1 MRIGVPKETA
11 AGEHRVALV
20 PEVVSKLKAKGL
32 DVVVQ
37 SGAGEDALLTDAAY
51 IAAGAEITPD
61 AAKVWG
67 SDVVVTIA
75 PPDPQAIRGLGSG
88 SILIGFLA
96 PLTSPQT
103 TRALAEAK
111 ATAFAMEAI
120 PRISRAQAMDALSSQ
135 ANVAGYRAALLGA
148 EEMGRFYPMLMTAA
162 GTIPPAKVLV
172 LGVGVAGLQALAT
185 AKRLGAR
192 TTGYDVRPE
201 VAEQVESLGAQWLDL
216 GIEASGEGGYAR
228 ELTEQ
233 ERAQQQ
239 QALTDAIKGF
249 DVVITTAL
257 VPGRPAPR
265 LVTAEAV
272 EGMKPGSV
280 IVDLA
285 GEAGGNCELTE
296 PGQTTVKH
304 DVKIVS
310 PLNLPAGMAEHSSQL
325 FARNVQALLDLF
337 VGEDGELQLDFD
349 DEIVK
354 GACIMRD
361 GEIVNP
367 GSESGSGGL
376 MILASTLTTNLAILV
391 LAGFIGFVV
400 ISKVPNTLH
409 TPLMSGTNAIHG
421 IVLLGGLL
429 VVGAS
434 GNGTFNKVILVIAIA
449 FGTIN
454 VVGGFL
460 VTDRMLEMF
469 KSKPK
474 SAGRGRQGKAS
485 RERASA
491 GNVLPAGPE
500 LPGRPLHRRLRAV
513 HPGAARALGPDD
525 RGTGQPH
532 RGRRHDD
539 RSDRH
544 ASEPGRGQLGA
555 DRDRRGARHR
565 RRHPG
570 AHAR

>member
-1 MRIGVPKETA
+1 MPDRRLSVGWDTFSHLMRIGVPKETA

-20 PEVVSKLKAKGL
+20 PEVVGKLKAKGL

-37 SGAGEDALLTDAAY
+37 SGAGTDALLSDAAFLE
-51 IAAGAEITPD
+51 AGAQISAD
-61 AAKVWG
+61 AAAVWG
-67 SDVVVTIA
+67 ADVVVTIA
-75 PPDPQAIRGLGSG
+75 PPDPQQIRGLGSG

-103 TRALAEAK
+103 TRALADAG

-120 PRISRAQAMDALSSQ
+120 PRISRAQSMDALSSQ
-135 ANVAGYRAALLGA
+135 SNVAGYRAALLGA

-201 VAEQVESLGAQWLDL
+201 VAEQVQSLGAMWLDL
-216 GIEASGEGGYAR
+216 GLEASGEGGYAR
-228 ELTEQ
+228 ELSDE
-233 ERAQQQ
+233 ERARQQ

-296 PGQTTVKH
+296 PGQTVVRH

-310 PLNLPAGMAEHSSQL
+310 PLNLPASMAEHASQL
-325 FARNVQALLDLF
+325 FARNVLALLELF
-337 VGEDGELQLDFD
+337 VGEDGNLSLDFD
-349 DEIVK
+349 DEIVS
-354 GACIMRD
+354 GSCVVRA

-367 GSESGSGGL
+367 G
-376 MILASTLTTNLAILV
+376 A
-391 LAGFIGFVV
+391 
-400 ISKVPNTLH
+400 
-409 TPLMSGTNAIHG
+409 
-421 IVLLGGLL
+421 
-429 VVGAS
+429 
-434 GNGTFNKVILVIAIA
+434 
-449 FGTIN
+449 
-454 VVGGFL
+454 
-460 VTDRMLEMF
+460 
-469 KSKPK
+469 
-474 SAGRGRQGKAS
+474 KATV
-485 RERASA
+485 E
-491 GNVLPAGPE
+491 
-500 LPGRPLHRRLRAV
+500 
-513 HPGAARALGPDD
+513 AAA
-525 RGTGQPH
+525 
-532 RGRRHDD
+532 
-539 RSDRH
+539 
-544 ASEPGRGQLGA
+544 
-555 DRDRRGARHR
+555 
-565 RRHPG
+565 
-570 AHAR
+570 

>member
-37 SGAGEDALLTDAAY
+37 SGAGDDALLTDAAFE
-51 IAAGAEITPD
+51 AAGAQISGD
-61 AAKVWG
+61 AATIWS
-67 SDVVVTIA
+67 SDIVLSIA
-75 PPDPQAIRGLGSG
+75 PPDPQAIRGLGGG

-103 TRALAEAK
+103 TSALAEAK

-135 ANVAGYRAALLGA
+135 SNVAGYRAALLAA
-148 EEMGRFYPMLMTAA
+148 EEMGRFFPMLMTAA

-216 GIEASGEGGYAR
+216 GLEASGEGGYAR
-228 ELTEQ
+228 ELTEE
-233 ERAQQQ
+233 ERARQQ

-280 IVDLA
+280 IIDMA

-296 PGQTTVKH
+296 PGQTVVRH

-310 PLNLPAGMAEHSSQL
+310 PLNLPASMAEHSSAL
-325 FARNVQALLDLF
+325 FARNVLALLDLF
-337 VGEDGELQLDFD
+337 VGEDGALSLDFD
-349 DEIVK
+349 DEVIK
-354 GACIMRD
+354 GACVVRD
-361 GEIVNP
+361 GEIV
-367 GSESGSGGL
+367 
-376 MILASTLTTNLAILV
+376 
-391 LAGFIGFVV
+391 
-400 ISKVPNTLH
+400 
-409 TPLMSGTNAIHG
+409 
-421 IVLLGGLL
+421 
-429 VVGAS
+429 
-434 GNGTFNKVILVIAIA
+434 
-449 FGTIN
+449 
-454 VVGGFL
+454 
-460 VTDRMLEMF
+460 
-469 KSKPK
+469 
-474 SAGRGRQGKAS
+474 
-485 RERASA
+485 
-491 GNVLPAGPE
+491 
-500 LPGRPLHRRLRAV
+500 
-513 HPGAARALGPDD
+513 HPGAKAAVEAAR
-525 RGTGQPH
+525 
-532 RGRRHDD
+532 
-539 RSDRH
+539 
-544 ASEPGRGQLGA
+544 
-555 DRDRRGARHR
+555 
-565 RRHPG
+565 
-570 AHAR
+570 